1 MKNFKVGDVIKVIR
15 MDDANGTDIL
25 ARKMEGAIGTIVH
38 IDDIG
43 QLHLK
48 EHKLAVIPEID
59 EVEVIN

>member
-1 MKNFKVGDVIKVIR
+1 
-15 MDDANGTDIL
+15 MDDANGADIL
-25 ARKMEGAIGTIVH
+25 ARKMNGAIGTIVH

-48 EHKLAVIPEID
+48 DHNLAVIPDID